1 MEVNVENIDQ
11 QLENSRDNGENLAE
25 LLALFDYFIKHTP
38 EGRQVSREIERDWQE
53 TCDRLRESKRLIGAD
68 FSLYEW
74 LTQIRKELLSTSKP
88 IKVSHKPKIKAT
100 RSISKQPQKF
110 RGIEN

>member
-11 QLENSRDNGENLAE
+11 QLENARDNGENLAE

-38 EGRQVSREIERDWQE
+38 EGRQVSREIEHDWQE
-53 TCDRLRESKRLIGAD
+53 TCSRLRESKRLIGAD

-74 LTQIRKELLSTSKP
+74 LTQIRKELLSTNKP

-100 RSISKQPQKF
+100 RSINKQPQKF